1 MKIFLRIVTILI
13 PVLFVIGLIRFM
25 FNGWQGDFV
34 PSWGSFM
41 AWFDSFPD
49 VAADWNAAIQRF
61 NASSS
66 LCVVSDDGFAG
77 LWDSFWCN
85 TWNNF
90 TGWFNGFSSLIGV
103 ILSVPFKVLGW
114 FFTIFS
120 I

>member
-25 FNGWQGDFV
+25 FNGWNGEFV
-34 PSWGSFM
+34 PSWGTFL

-49 VAADWNAAIQRF
+49 VAGDWNAAIRRF
-61 NASSS
+61 NATSSQ
-66 LCVVSDDGFAG
+66 CPISDGSFAG
-77 LWDSFWCN
+77 YWNLFWCS
-85 TWNNF
+85 TWNQF
-90 TGWFNGFSSLIGV
+90 SSWFDGFSSLIGV